1 MTLLEKEKEPPLVR
15 LRRGLGSPWTGLG
28 IYGVGTL
35 IKGLFYL
42 PMLGNPSRLPAVEQ
56 WGGPNLWAFVWI
68 IVGAFAI
75 CAVLT
80 RRCGAIAAGGLFFIY
95 LIWGGMYLIA
105 EVYGNYPL
113 GSMASV
119 VYLLVA
125 ATIFWAF
132 SRPPVEQIIVKSTHC
147 EGEGDSE

>member
-28 IYGVGTL
+28 IYGIGT
-35 IKGLFYL
+35 IVKGLFYL

-56 WGGPNLWAFVWI
+56 WGGPNLWALVWI

-75 CAVLT
+75 GAVLT
-80 RRCGAIAAGGLFFIY
+80 RRGGAIAVGGLFFIY
-95 LIWGGMYLIA
+95 LMWAAMCVFSQI
-105 EVYGNYPL
+105 YGDYPL
-113 GSMASV
+113 GFMAAV

-125 ATIFWAF
+125 AGIFWAF
-132 SRPPVEQIIVKSTHC
+132 SRPPVEQIIVTSTHC
-147 EGEGDSE
+147 EGDSE